1 MENLTI
7 GHFLDEV
14 EAAIRIEA
22 IKWSGDLNALDILL
36 LNHRKF
42 GLLLMEKYSG
52 RELSEYMAFCGIL
65 GTEGLRVFEENNR
78 LSVAAMRLTLKQVAD
93 DAHDAKSQQH

>member
-7 GHFLDEV
+7 GQLLDEI

-22 IKWSGDLNALDILL
+22 IKWSSVPEALNILL

-42 GLLLMEKYSG
+42 GLLLLEKYAG
-52 RELSEYMAFCGIL
+52 RELSEYMALDDIAES
-65 GTEGLRVFEENNR
+65 EGCQAFAEINR
-78 LSVAAMRLTLKQVAD
+78 LHGRAMRLTLNHLAD
-93 DAHDAKSQQH
+93 DAHDAKSRQH